1 VLPTAPRARRAAEY
15 VGARLREDRDNEYLR
30 PGRWAAEHVFGWMRA
45 AAASRLY
52 EPVPSRRFLYLPL
65 HVADDYKL
73 VGHFPEWSDQ
83 AALVERVAAALPA
96 GLDLVVKE
104 HPLSHGRNT
113 LGMLR
118 RIKEIERVHLVHPR
132 TSSHVLVQAAEGIV
146 VLGSTVGLEALLYE
160 KPVLTLGRPFYA
172 GYGVTLDID
181 TTDDLRVPLADL
193 RTFRPDAER
202 TRRFLHAAWRS
213 CYPGAPVLVDR
224 SDENAD
230 ALAASLE
237 AAASTLRPSVRT
249 DTRPT
254 PVPS

>member
-1 VLPTAPRARRAAEY
+1 V
-15 VGARLREDRDNEYLR
+15 
-30 PGRWAAEHVFGWMRA
+30 PG
-45 AAASRLY
+45 
-52 EPVPSRRFLYLPL
+52 RRFLYLPL

-96 GLDLVVKE
+96 ELELVVKE

-113 LGMLR
+113 LALLR
-118 RIKEIERVHLVHPR
+118 RITETARVHLVHPR
-132 TSSHVLVQAAEGIV
+132 TSSHALVQAAEGIV

-172 GYGVTLDID
+172 GYGVTLDVG

-193 RTFRPDAER
+193 RRFRPDPER

-224 SDENAD
+224 SDENAG
-230 ALAASLE
+230 ALASSLE
-237 AAASTLRPSVRT
+237 AAASKLRSPSVRAQAE
-249 DTRPT
+249 PA
-254 PVPS
+254 PVAP